1 MFLDSGANKGKRRRS
16 SRGRYRFDASVKR
29 RSKKNSDGQVWYR
42 LGAIML
48 LLLVIGGVSL
58 ALYAGFVYA
67 RDALFAHND
76 RFRIEKIEVD
86 GGQIKTDVMIREYL
100 EYEHINV
107 GTNLFGFDIDEF
119 EKLYLKRNP
128 LVKTIQV
135 TRVLPGK
142 LKVAIQE
149 RDPLAR
155 IGQRGTLVTDSD
167 GFVFRLSSKL
177 HRLPPII
184 GCKDTKLAP
193 GGYVRG
199 RTLRAVEVMSVCDN
213 PRVGVRVVGVDV
225 SKPDYLV
232 VHVLTAYGIKLALLA
247 WDDMDKGL
255 AYSGDDLLKRLN
267 RLRRGIKQDR
277 GAHNRYDVTYPDSVR
292 AR

>member
-1 MFLDSGANKGKRRRS
+1 MFLDSGTNKRKRRRS
-16 SRGRYRFDASVKR
+16 SRGRYRFDTSVKR
-29 RSKKNSDGQVWYR
+29 RSKKNGGGQIWYR
-42 LGAIML
+42 LGAIFL
-48 LLLVIGGVSL
+48 LLFVLCGVGVALVAGVV
-58 ALYAGFVYA
+58 FA
-67 RDALFAHND
+67 RDALFANNA
-76 RFRIEKIEVD
+76 RFRIKKIAVD

-100 EYEHINV
+100 AYEHINV
-107 GTNLFGFDIDEF
+107 GTNLFGFDIEEF

-135 TRVLPGK
+135 TRVLPDR
-142 LKVAIQE
+142 LEVAIQE

-177 HRLPPII
+177 HRLPVII
-184 GCKDTKLAP
+184 GGKDPELAP
-193 GGYVRG
+193 GDYVRG
-199 RTLRAVEVMSVCDN
+199 RIQRAVEVLSVCDN
-213 PRVGVRVVGVDV
+213 PRVGVRAVGIDI

-232 VHVLTAYGIKLALLA
+232 VHVYTAYGIKEALLA
-247 WDDMDKGL
+247 WDNMDKGL